1 MTGQQRLARLLR
13 EAATGTFPP
22 ADGKVELA
30 PSPPGRSDAVVAFTA
45 HNVIAAG
52 VESDEVLARLDP
64 EDVGAP
70 MSAEFLAWLAG
81 RLETSAGVLDM
92 VLVAPSPSPDE
103 DLVELVLRED
113 LIEHPRLARS
123 RRYRADLRCYSDAD
137 DRALIVVGRGLADR
151 WEMGLEIKPDQ
162 RDRGLGRQLIRA
174 AARLVPDGEPLFAQ
188 VSPGNT
194 RSVRAFLAAG
204 YRPIC
209 SEVVFLK
216 RGF

>member
-1 MTGQQRLARLLR
+1 LR
-13 EAATGTFPP
+13 DAATGTFPP
-22 ADGKVELA
+22 ADGAVEII
-30 PSPPGRSDAVVAFTA
+30 PSPPGRSDAVVAFTG

-52 VESDEVLARLDP
+52 VDSDEVLTRLDP
-64 EDVGAP
+64 VDVGTP

-81 RLETSAGVLDM
+81 RLDTRAGVLDM
-92 VLVAPSPSPDE
+92 VLVAPRLSPSE
-103 DLVELVLRED
+103 DLAELVLRED

-151 WEMGLEIKPDQ
+151 WEMGLEIQPDH